1 MSLKTFFLKILPQMY
16 EQKCLFSVIHSEK
29 AVLGESIVD
38 ISSLPYRLDL
48 GLCMESVVWLY
59 SM

>member
-1 MSLKTFFLKILPQMY
+1 M
-16 EQKCLFSVIHSEK
+16 
-29 AVLGESIVD
+29 LGESIVD